1 MEVARV
7 ASLLH
12 YPIKGCAGTAACEFA
27 LTAAGLAHDRSFMVV
42 DADGVFRSQRRD
54 PRLAQIRPEVDGD
67 IDLLTLHAPGMDAL
81 PVEMRTEGPRNA
93 VELFGVP
100 CTGIDQGERAAE
112 WLTALLGA
120 PSRLVRVPPEH
131 DRVTGGETPGTAGYA
146 DSSALLMTSVAA
158 LDLLHAR
165 LVEQG
170 GEPVPMN
177 RFRPN
182 IVVDGWGEPHTE
194 DRARQVAIGDA
205 LLGYAKL
212 AVRCAVT
219 TVDQETGARVGPEP
233 LRTLAGYRR
242 AEGGGVTFG
251 AKFAVLRPG
260 KLSVGDEVLVE
271 RWADAER

>member
-1 MEVARV
+1 VPRVVRV

-12 YPIKGCAGTAACEFA
+12 YPIKGCAGTAVRESV
-27 LTAAGLAHDRSFMVV
+27 LTAAGLAHDRSFMIVG
-42 DADGVFRSQRRD
+42 ADGGFRSQRRE
-54 PRLAQIRPEVDGD
+54 PRLAQVRPEVGGDG
-67 IDLLTLHAPGMDAL
+67 DLLTLHAPGME
-81 PVEMRTEGPRNA
+81 VRTEGPRSA
-93 VELFGVP
+93 VDLFGLP
-100 CTGIDQGERAAE
+100 YTGIDQGEPAAE
-112 WLTALLGA
+112 WLTALLGL

-131 DRVTGGETPGTAGYA
+131 DRVTGGETLGTAGYA
-146 DSSALLMTSVAA
+146 DSTALLLTSLVS

-182 IVVDGWGEPHTE
+182 IVVDGWDEPHAE
-194 DRARQVAIGDA
+194 DQARQVTIGDA

-219 TVDQETGARVGPEP
+219 TVDQETGSRVGPEP
-233 LRTLAGYRR
+233 LRTLATYRH

-271 RWADAER
+271 RWAGPHH